1 MKKNNSYLFDN
12 EINLTALIKELWKEK
27 ILILFISIICGL
39 LSYGSQYFQ
48 TKEFRTQ
55 VKIKNPPVQLF
66 MRYSFDNTRFI
77 VNLTKGN
84 NDSLIRNNLEG
95 LTVTNHYSLFI
106 SQFYT
111 NLSSLDNFETFLE
124 QNKSGRYDNFKAF
137 LKSKSITAKSLF
149 IDNKLG
155 IIKSKNDYTSDIIF
169 LFFPEA
175 LDGPNALNEYVEFTR
190 KMTVIEYKNNLKNNI
205 QFNIN
210 FYEEILEISKLEKK
224 IDLFINKTL
233 DSSFPLHASVLEQVN
248 YLKKM
253 LKRLENEEFNYNPIL
268 EKATNFSLEN
278 KISPIIST
286 FIGLLLGFIFSIVIV
301 LFKLN
306 VKYKS

>member
-48 TKEFRTQ
+48 TKEFRAQ

-66 MRYSFDNTRFI
+66 ARYSFDNTSFI
-77 VNLTKGN
+77 LNLKNGN
-84 NDSLIRNNLEG
+84 SESLTRNNLEG
-95 LTVTNHYSLFI
+95 LTVTNNYSLFI
-106 SQFYT
+106 SLFYT
-111 NLSSLDNFETFLE
+111 NLLSLDNFETFLE

-175 LDGPNALNEYVEFTR
+175 LDGSNALNEYVEFIR
-190 KMTVIEYKNNLKNNI
+190 KMIVIEYKNNLKNNI
-205 QFNIN
+205 QFYIN
-210 FYEEILEISKLEKK
+210 LYEETLEI
-224 IDLFINKTL
+224 NTL
-233 DSSFPLHASVLEQVN
+233 DSSFPLHTTVLEQVN

-268 EKATNFSLEN
+268 EKATNFSLAN

-286 FIGLLLGFIFSIVIV
+286 FIGLLLGFIFSFVIV